1 MFGSNNDNQGTQPS
15 PVDNT
20 VNPMPTMNDP
30 YAPSSIVPDMNMS
43 IDSPNQAATSSISS
57 DFSSVPDLTSTTPS
71 DQPSPTPVVEQE
83 VASTDLTS
91 DLTPVN
97 SSGQEL
103 EDLVLPGEQ
112 ETVEKMPSLD
122 DNSMKSLDTNSDLD
136 EIKSK
141 ALKDITPLLDK
152 LNLPPLEKFKT
163 VMMTI
168 QAGDSKELIPTAYE
182 IAGKID
188 NESEKAQALLDVIN
202 EINYFSNDK
211 K

>member
-91 DLTPVN
+91 NLTPVN

>member
-43 IDSPNQAATSSISS
+43 IDSPNQAATSSMSS
-57 DFSSVPDLTSTTPS
+57 DFSSVPDLTAATPS
-71 DQPSPTPVVEQE
+71 NQPSPTQVVEQE
-83 VASTDLTS
+83 VASTDLTPNLS
-91 DLTPVN
+91 PAN
-97 SSGQEL
+97 SSGNDL

>member
-1 MFGSNNDNQGTQPS
+1 M
-15 PVDNT
+15 PVDDT
-20 VNPMPTMNDP
+20 TSPTPTISDP

-43 IDSPNQAATSSISS
+43 IDSPNQAATSSMSS
-57 DFSSVPDLTSTTPS
+57 DFSSVPDLT
-71 DQPSPTPVVEQE
+71 SPTPVVEQE

-91 DLTPVN
+91 NLTPVN

-112 ETVEKMPSLD
+112 ETVDKMPNFDDTSL
-122 DNSMKSLDTNSDLD
+122 KSSDTNSDLD

-202 EINYFSNDK
+202 EINYFSSDK

>member
-43 IDSPNQAATSSISS
+43 IDSPNQAATSSMSS
-57 DFSSVPDLTSTTPS
+57 DFSSVPDLTAATPS
-71 DQPSPTPVVEQE
+71 NQPSPTQVVEQE
-83 VASTDLTS
+83 VASTDLTPNLS
-91 DLTPVN
+91 PAN
-97 SSGQEL
+97 SSGNDL

-112 ETVEKMPSLD
+112 ETVEKMPSFD

>member
-1 MFGSNNDNQGTQPS
+1 MFGSHNDNQGSQTM
-15 PVDNT
+15 PVDDT
-20 VNPMPTMNDP
+20 TSPTPTISDP

-43 IDSPNQAATSSISS
+43 IDSPNQAATSSMSS

-91 DLTPVN
+91 NLTPVN

-112 ETVEKMPSLD
+112 ETVDKMPNFDDTSL
-122 DNSMKSLDTNSDLD
+122 KSSNTNSDLD

>member
-43 IDSPNQAATSSISS
+43 IDSPNQAATSSMSS
-57 DFSSVPDLTSTTPS
+57 DFSSVPDLTAATPS
-71 DQPSPTPVVEQE
+71 NQPSPTPVAEQE
-83 VASTDLTS
+83 VASTDLTPNLS
-91 DLTPVN
+91 PAN
-97 SSGQEL
+97 SSGNDL

>member
-1 MFGSNNDNQGTQPS
+1 MPNFDDTSLKSSN
-15 PVDNT
+15 
-20 VNPMPTMNDP
+20 
-30 YAPSSIVPDMNMS
+30 
-43 IDSPNQAATSSISS
+43 
-57 DFSSVPDLTSTTPS
+57 
-71 DQPSPTPVVEQE
+71 
-83 VASTDLTS
+83 
-91 DLTPVN
+91 
-97 SSGQEL
+97 
-103 EDLVLPGEQ
+103 
-112 ETVEKMPSLD
+112 
-122 DNSMKSLDTNSDLD
+122 TNSDLD

-202 EINYFSNDK
+202 EINYFSSDK

>member
-1 MFGSNNDNQGTQPS
+1 MFGSNNGNQGTQPS

-43 IDSPNQAATSSISS
+43 IDSPNQAATSSMSS
-57 DFSSVPDLTSTTPS
+57 DFSSVPDLTAATPS
-71 DQPSPTPVVEQE
+71 NQPSPTPEVEQE
-83 VASTDLTS
+83 VASTDLTPNLS
-91 DLTPVN
+91 PAN
-97 SSGQEL
+97 SSGNDL

-112 ETVEKMPSLD
+112 ETVEKMPSFD

>member
-43 IDSPNQAATSSISS
+43 IDSPNQAATSSMSS
-57 DFSSVPDLTSTTPS
+57 DFSSVPDLTAATPS
-71 DQPSPTPVVEQE
+71 NQPSPTQVVEQE
-83 VASTDLTS
+83 VASTDLTPNLS
-91 DLTPVN
+91 PVN

-112 ETVEKMPSLD
+112 ETVDKMPNFDDTSL
-122 DNSMKSLDTNSDLD
+122 KSSDTNSDLD

>member
-1 MFGSNNDNQGTQPS
+1 MFGSHNDNQGSQTM
-15 PVDNT
+15 PVDDT
-20 VNPMPTMNDP
+20 TSPTPTISDP

-43 IDSPNQAATSSISS
+43 IDSPNQAATSSMSS

-91 DLTPVN
+91 NLTPVN

-112 ETVEKMPSLD
+112 ETVDKMPNFDDTSL
-122 DNSMKSLDTNSDLD
+122 KSSNTNSDLD

-202 EINYFSNDK
+202 EINYFSSDK

>member
-1 MFGSNNDNQGTQPS
+1 MFGSHNDNQGNQPV

-20 VNPMPTMNDP
+20 TSPTPTMSDP

-43 IDSPNQAATSSISS
+43 IESPNQAATSSMSS

-71 DQPSPTPVVEQE
+71 DQPSPTPAVEQE

-91 DLTPVN
+91 NLNPVN

-112 ETVEKMPSLD
+112 ETVDKMPNFDDTSL
-122 DNSMKSLDTNSDLD
+122 KSSDTNSDLD

-202 EINYFSNDK
+202 EINYFSSDK

>member
-43 IDSPNQAATSSISS
+43 IDSPNQAATSSMSS
-57 DFSSVPDLTSTTPS
+57 DFSSVPDLTAATPS
-71 DQPSPTPVVEQE
+71 NQPSPTQVVEQE

-91 DLTPVN
+91 NLTPVN
-97 SSGQEL
+97 SSGQDL

>member
-1 MFGSNNDNQGTQPS
+1 MFGSHNDNQGSQPM
-15 PVDNT
+15 PVDDT
-20 VNPMPTMNDP
+20 TSPTPTMSDP

-43 IDSPNQAATSSISS
+43 IDSPNQAATSSMSS

-91 DLTPVN
+91 NLTPVN

-112 ETVEKMPSLD
+112 ETVDKMPNFDDTSL
-122 DNSMKSLDTNSDLD
+122 KSSDTNSDLD